1 MNKQIKN
8 LIFDMGNVLMK
19 WAPEEF
25 LDREGI
31 TNSEDR
37 ELLLK
42 LTFRSEGWM
51 KLDRGDWDEENLAAA
66 VLPQLPVHLRE
77 KAHRLICH
85 WDEPILPVEGMADL
99 VLKCKDAGYGIYLLS
114 NASRHQHDYWERVPG
129 HELFDG
135 LVVSA
140 DILKVK
146 PDPAIYTYLLDTYH
160 LKAEECLFIDDMPRN
175 TNAAEPLGFNTYV
188 FNGNT
193 KELENYI
200 FNK

>member
-51 KLDRGDWDEENLAAA
+51 KLDRGDWDEEDLAAA
-66 VLPQLPVHLRE
+66 VLPQLPV
-77 KAHRLICH
+77 
-85 WDEPILPVEGMADL
+85 
-99 VLKCKDAGYGIYLLS
+99 
-114 NASRHQHDYWERVPG
+114 
-129 HELFDG
+129 
-135 LVVSA
+135 
-140 DILKVK
+140 
-146 PDPAIYTYLLDTYH
+146 
-160 LKAEECLFIDDMPRN
+160 
-175 TNAAEPLGFNTYV
+175 
-188 FNGNT
+188 
-193 KELENYI
+193 
-200 FNK
+200 